1 MLCWSRWRWSSGM
14 SPTRSWPAATPRASS
29 SSGSS
34 TRGGELW
41 LVETRSRDQ
50 MLTSDW
56 PRWSIELINDR
67 STPVTS
73 FCWSH
78 DGRMALICYQVQ
90 LQISIIS
97 TQQHVDYRYISIIS
111 TQQHVVCCRLLTI
124 YRSLSRSVKHEYLHK
139 ISIFWSLHK
148 FGLYNFALENQ
159 CVGCPAKILSQSV
172 LTLSGSHF
180 HCVPALGSQ
189 REC

>member
-1 MLCWSRWRWSSGM
+1 M

-90 LQISIIS
+90 LQMSIIS

-111 TQQHVVCCRLLTI
+111 KQQHVVCCRLLTI

-180 HCVPALGSQ
+180 HCVPALGSL

>member
-14 SPTRSWPAATPRASS
+14 SPTRSWRAATPRASS

-90 LQISIIS
+90 LQKSIIS

-111 TQQHVVCCRLLTI
+111 TQQHVDCCVDFLQFIAVSLVPLNMNIYIKSPFSEVCINSVYTILL
-124 YRSLSRSVKHEYLHK
+124 SK
-139 ISIFWSLHK
+139 ISVLAVLRKFCPSL
-148 FGLYNFALENQ
+148 Y
-159 CVGCPAKILSQSV
+159 
-172 LTLSGSHF
+172 
-180 HCVPALGSQ
+180 
-189 REC
+189 